1 MEELSKPIARK
12 IIEAL
17 GESGQ
22 PPVYGHHFFSCGLD
36 PYLNIIDSEYL
47 KTYIKDGGASFKIVE
62 GMYGGGKTHFLYSI
76 RNLAWQERYIVSY
89 VTLKSQESPFYKLE
103 LVYKAIVNGL
113 IAPQEPEKLLSPNYE
128 KGIASLIDFWIQNF
142 RENHL
147 DVSATEEEQKEM
159 LEHELDNVQGIE
171 STSFA
176 KAVKNAFKQ
185 RYYSNDEGFET
196 ICQWLQG
203 EGYDRRLHGRFGI
216 YERIDKTTAFKM
228 IRSLVRWINQ
238 IGFSGIVI
246 LFDEAEPKTHLSGK
260 DKSQLV
266 SNLREIIDACANSS
280 FMNVMVFYSIPDMS
294 LLESGNMAVYEALR
308 QRISTVFEELNP
320 TGVRIQL
327 EAVVLD
333 ALTFLNEVGSRISEI
348 YQVAY
353 DCTFDQKAL
362 DDLIKIVAKESYGK
376 RFADIGYKRVFV
388 KGIAG
393 ALNFYRIK
401 GIPPSTEELRIS

>member
-1 MEELSKPIARK
+1 MEGLSKPIARK
-12 IIEAL
+12 IIEVL

-36 PYLNIIDSEYL
+36 PYLNIIDAEYL

-113 IAPQEPEKLLSPNYE
+113 IAPQEPEKLLSPSYE
-128 KGIASLIDFWIQNF
+128 KGISSLIDFWIQNF

-147 DVSATEEEQKEM
+147 DVSASEEEQKEM

-171 STSFA
+171 STSFS

-185 RYYSNDEGFET
+185 RYYNNDEGFET

-203 EGYDRRLHGRFGI
+203 EGYDRRLHGHFGI

-280 FMNVMVFYSIPDMS
+280 FLNVMVFYSIPDMS
-294 LLESGNMAVYEALR
+294 LLESGNTAVYEALR
-308 QRISTVFEELNP
+308 QRITTVFEELNP

-327 EAVVLD
+327 ETVVLD

-353 DCTFDQKAL
+353 DCTFNPKTL
-362 DDLIKIVAKESYGK
+362 DDLIKIVAKESYSK

-401 GIPPSTEELRIS
+401 GTAPSTEELRIS

>member
-1 MEELSKPIARK
+1 MEALSKPIARK
-12 IIEAL
+12 IIEVL

-22 PPVYGHHFFSCGLD
+22 PPVYGHHFFSYGLD
-36 PYLNIIDSEYL
+36 PYLNIIDAEYL

-128 KGIASLIDFWIQNF
+128 KGIASIIDFWIQNF

-147 DVSATEEEQKEM
+147 DGSASDEEQNEM

-171 STSFA
+171 STSFS
-176 KAVKNAFKQ
+176 KAVKNAFKR
-185 RYYSNDEGFET
+185 RYYDDDEGFET

-246 LFDEAEPKTHLSGK
+246 LFDEAELKTHLSGK

-280 FMNVMVFYSIPDMS
+280 FMNVMIFYSIPDMS
-294 LLESGNMAVYEALR
+294 FLESGTMAVYEALR
-308 QRISTVFEELNP
+308 QRISTIFEEFNP

-353 DCTFDQKAL
+353 DCNFDQKIL
-362 DDLIKIVAKESYGK
+362 DDMIKIVAKESYDK
-376 RFADIGYKRVFV
+376 RYADIGYKRLFV

-401 GIPPSTEELRIS
+401 GTAPGNKELRIN